1 MDPWSSNE
9 WVESTEPATSSTLP
23 LELDL
28 QPKSEHLPNQST
40 WPVPDLSLPNWDNPS
55 PPKSSSPTPV
65 SNDLPPADSSDS
77 RSKLD
82 PVALPIETLTI
93 NTQISSP
100 ASSNQSVFK
109 TPDSAGSD
117 KWAQSNQL
125 PVNEPPNSSHESAS
139 SDAVQMTS
147 PAIASASIS
156 ADLSHSSRPGPGPDP
171 DLDRWGTFTQTDL
184 PPIASVIPFPNPE
197 PPSFEP
203 TSPIQSGWDGE
214 THLGGWDDGLAIDR
228 PLPSLGTSIS
238 IPRPEEDHDDDDQ
251 LDQGWSSPH
260 LSDPDHSNRNDTSED
275 AWDPS
280 GAHGTGA
287 ISSSVFDQ
295 GDLTPVQAGVS
306 ALSPGDQ
313 LTGNSGQLS
322 KDHLPESSDRRTEN
336 SSQTAETI
344 GAFQT
349 AMSKTA
355 QAATSMLKS
364 ANEPRNLF
372 SKASTQSSITGS
384 YAVDSTKPAN
394 STISPDHLSW
404 GDFSALGKPD
414 SKSDALAMPDSQK
427 TAQQQD
433 QKKRAS
439 FFGFWS
445 SKSQPAPTPA
455 SPPTQ
460 NTAIG
465 PSPLAPIGIPDPL
478 TSSLNHARG
487 SVCSASTPST
497 PWPAPSPAS
506 PDAAQDPAPSAI
518 SRLFGRLGARSNHS
532 SISTSTLDEQCEITA
547 PSTELN
553 ANDIKFLDQV
563 KTVPLEPKIVPYDDF
578 PSRRNAN
585 QTEWTAKNTSSQSE
599 SGIFGFLSENST
611 SSKNLASQPSFP
623 IGKDPFEFLDS
634 LSGDSSRQKRNLGI
648 QGSSSA
654 RSSSPKLTT
663 MSSYPHVAPLSS
675 HSNNSTI
682 FAVSGPTDQKPVG
695 DDLDDLF
702 SHFQGAEISTQAKHS
717 RPSPSGNNSA
727 ALRGFQKPLGTKSV
741 PPLGSTQVRM
751 ASTVPK
757 PILPRDSHSFPSSSC
772 ASTSKVPILAPPPSS
787 SRPSTSGPIP
797 LIPPPQNNMNKQ
809 VVVQN
814 SNSQFGALNSLSP
827 PGQNVNKDLPFRPPN
842 SLSSYSQTPPLSST
856 TTKSA
861 SHKPNKANQ
870 PGGLSKEDLS
880 FFDSLI

>member
-55 PPKSSSPTPV
+55 PPKSSSPAPV

-125 PVNEPPNSSHESAS
+125 P
-139 SDAVQMTS
+139 MTS

-171 DLDRWGTFTQTDL
+171 DLDRWVTFTQTDL

-465 PSPLAPIGIPDPL
+465 PSP
-478 TSSLNHARG
+478 G

-599 SGIFGFLSENST
+599 SGIS
-611 SSKNLASQPSFP
+611 PSFP

-654 RSSSPKLTT
+654 RCRDFNPSQTQPAISVWEQLGRSTRVSKTFGDQVSSTPRFN
-663 MSSYPHVAPLSS
+663 P
-675 HSNNSTI
+675 STHGQYGPEAHPTSRLPQLPFLVMCLNI
-682 FAVSGPTDQKPVG
+682 ESAHSGPTPFFFSAQHIRSDPV
-695 DDLDDLF
+695 DP
-702 SHFQGAEISTQAKHS
+702 T
-717 RPSPSGNNSA
+717 SP
-727 ALRGFQKPLGTKSV
+727 
-741 PPLGSTQVRM
+741 
-751 ASTVPK
+751 
-757 PILPRDSHSFPSSSC
+757 
-772 ASTSKVPILAPPPSS
+772 
-787 SRPSTSGPIP
+787 
-797 LIPPPQNNMNKQ
+797 KQ
-809 VVVQN
+809 
-814 SNSQFGALNSLSP
+814 
-827 PGQNVNKDLPFRPPN
+827 
-842 SLSSYSQTPPLSST
+842 Y
-856 TTKSA
+856 
-861 SHKPNKANQ
+861 
-870 PGGLSKEDLS
+870 E
-880 FFDSLI
+880 